1 MEESF
6 SSFSL
11 GATTQPAEQ
20 SGTQADEKPFIPS
33 QLKRRCWSLTL
44 YPPRAAP
51 IQPGRRGWSE
61 KAQLAIK
68 KRSSSTAPDAL
79 SRLLEDPRQPPPQSA
94 YASFPE
100 PVSNDPEEI
109 AAGAIAYYLM
119 HAQSGC
125 FQSFCAIASCA
136 KGQFV
141 QRGQGIIVGT
151 CMPTLRVSL
160 HDMDEY
166 IHGPTAA
173 TLANLL
179 ESTHADEVR
188 TRIGMEGA
196 SRLLTLVLSPSQ
208 PVVREAVRALIAFGL
223 DRLEADA
230 ELDALLERAMPIL
243 LEHRGAVVDQ

>member
-20 SGTQADEKPFIPS
+20 SGAQADEKPFIPS

-51 IQPGRRGWSE
+51 IQPERRGWSE
-61 KAQLAIK
+61 KAQLAINA
-68 KRSSSTAPDAL
+68 RSASTADDAL
-79 SRLLEDPRQPPPQSA
+79 SRLQKNPRQPAPQSA

-100 PVSNDPEEI
+100 PASNDPEEI

-125 FQSFCAIASCA
+125 FQSFCALASCA
-136 KGQFV
+136 KGQLV
-141 QRGQGIIVGT
+141 QLGQRFIVAT
-151 CMPTLRVSL
+151 AMPTLRVSL
-160 HDMDEY
+160 RHSDEY

-179 ESTHADEVR
+179 DSTYADEVR
-188 TRIGMEGA
+188 TIIGTEGA
-196 SRLLTLVLSPSQ
+196 SRLLTLVQSPSQ
-208 PVVREAVRALIAFGL
+208 PVVREAARALIAFGL
-223 DRLEADA
+223 DHLKADA
-230 ELDALLERAMPIL
+230 ELHALFEKAESIL
-243 LEHRGAVVDQ
+243 LEHRGAVADM